1 MALLGALGSL
11 ARFAV
16 SLWVPR
22 AAGGFP
28 WATLMVNV
36 LGCMLFGLVWA
47 LAEERKLL
55 TPAQRI
61 WLSAGFLGGF
71 TTFSSFGYETIE
83 MVRQG
88 EAVRAGVHVL
98 AQNTLGPLA
107 VLLGYHLG
115 ERP

>member
-1 MALLGALGSL
+1 MLGALGSL

-16 SLWVPR
+16 SVWVPR

-36 LGCMLFGLVWA
+36 LGCLLFGLVWA

-71 TTFSSFGYETIE
+71 TTFSSFGYETVE

-88 EAVRAGVHVL
+88 EAARAGVHVL